1 MEAHVF
7 IFAGE
12 PSGDVH
18 GGHLLKAL
26 KRLMPH
32 LHATGVGGPQLR
44 AQGLEAILPMEAFE
58 VMGFTDVLLSFPR
71 LFRQFHVVKR
81 HILETRP
88 KVVVLVDY
96 PGFNL
101 RLAKAL
107 RKAGYKGKIV
117 QYISPTV
124 WAHGK
129 KRIQQMA
136 STLDL
141 LMTIYPF
148 EATCYTA
155 TALEV
160 AYIGNPL
167 QEYVQDHPYETGWQK
182 QIGLPAGGR
191 LLSLFPGSRKGEID
205 RNLPKL
211 LATAERLKEEDPEAL
226 IAISC
231 AHEETFKQMKLHLE
245 NSPLRLNLDTFLVP
259 KRYTYEM
266 MRDSHAAIAKSGT
279 VTLELALHRC
289 PTVVI
294 YQLTGFNRLMAKWVM
309 RLKLPHYCI
318 VNILANQ
325 GIFPE
330 LIAKKFTEE
339 EIWLQLK
346 ELWKPGHAREIC
358 QKGCD
363 SAQALLDKREASI
376 EGASL
381 IRKLL
386 EEP

>member
-1 MEAHVF
+1 MNLF

-44 AQGLEAILPMEAFE
+44 AQGLETILPMEEFE

-71 LFRQFHVVKR
+71 LLRQFRLVKR
-81 HILETRP
+81 HILEMQP
-88 KVVVLVDY
+88 KAVVLVDY

-107 RKAGYKGKIV
+107 RKEGYKGKII

-129 KRIQQMA
+129 KRIRQMA

-141 LMTIYPF
+141 LLTIYPF
-148 EATCYTA
+148 EAACYAA
-155 TALEV
+155 TDLQV

-167 QEYVQDHPYETGWQK
+167 KEYVQDHPYETEWQK
-182 QIGLPAGGR
+182 QVGMPAGGR

-211 LATAERLKEEDPEAL
+211 LATAERLIEEDPSAL

-231 AHEETFKQMKLHLE
+231 AHDETFKQVKLHLE
-245 NSPLRLNLDTFLVP
+245 NSPLRLNLDTFLIP

-294 YQLTGFNRLMAKWVM
+294 YQLAGLNRFVAKWIM
-309 RLKLPHYCI
+309 RLNLPYYCI
-318 VNILANQ
+318 VNILANR

-330 LIAKKFTEE
+330 LIAKKFTDE

-346 ELWKPGHAREIC
+346 ELWKPGNAREAC
-358 QKGCD
+358 QRGCD
-363 SAQALLDKREASI
+363 SAHALLDKREASI
-376 EGASL
+376 EGATL
-381 IRKLL
+381 VRKLL
-386 EEP
+386 EAP